1 MNVPTPIQTA
11 DLLSPRAIA
20 RVQQLELFARTRVE
34 GFLKGPNRSRFKG
47 ISAEF
52 LQHRAYVPGDDPRHL
67 DWRVLARTDR
77 LVTREFEDFTN
88 ADVILALDF
97 SGSMGWHHD
106 PLGKGEFMLHC
117 AALLAWLANSQ
128 NDRFALAACG
138 PALTGW
144 LPPGNGKRHLAAAFH
159 FLVNQPFTGE
169 ARLDHCVQLLRRQI
183 TRRSIVILLSD
194 CYEEPAPLCDAL
206 GQLVARG
213 HDVLV
218 FQTVHP
224 HEQDLAFSGFTLFR
238 DLETNRTD
246 AADPAEIRD
255 AYRDTVSEH
264 RLALQNG
271 TAQHGIEFRELPV
284 TPDWD
289 AALAT
294 LLHSRRSK

>member
-1 MNVPTPIQTA
+1 MQPA
-11 DLLSPRAIA
+11 DLLTPSAVA
-20 RVQQLELFARTRVE
+20 RVQQLERFARTRVE

-77 LVTREFEDFTN
+77 LVTREFEEFTN
-88 ADVILALDF
+88 ADIILALDF
-97 SGSMGWHHD
+97 SGSMAWEHA
-106 PLGKGEFMLHC
+106 PLPKSEFLLHC
-117 AALLAWLANSQ
+117 AAMLAWLANSQ

-144 LPPGNGKRHLAAAFH
+144 LPPGSGKRHLAAAFH
-159 FLVNQPFTGE
+159 LLVSQPFTGE
-169 ARLDHCVQLLRRQI
+169 ARLDHCVELLLRQL
-183 TRRSIVILLSD
+183 TRRSIVILFSD
-194 CYEEPAPLCDAL
+194 CYEEPEPLCAAL

-218 FQTVHP
+218 YQTVHP
-224 HEQDLAFSGFTLFR
+224 AEQDLAFSGFTLFR
-238 DLETNRTD
+238 DLETGHTD
-246 AADPAEIRD
+246 GADPAEIRA
-255 AYRDTVSEH
+255 AYRDVVAAH
-264 RLALQNG
+264 RLALHNG

-284 TPDWD
+284 TADWD

-294 LLHSRRSK
+294 LLHARRC